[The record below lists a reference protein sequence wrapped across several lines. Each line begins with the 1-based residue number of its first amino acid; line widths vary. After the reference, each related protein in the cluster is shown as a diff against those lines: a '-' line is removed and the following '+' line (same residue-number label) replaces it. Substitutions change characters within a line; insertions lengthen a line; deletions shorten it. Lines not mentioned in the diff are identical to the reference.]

1 MIICNGLIST
11 RRLRIAIKIL
21 SSKRIPPVSPKMEIL
36 KNKAIDK
43 HSIPINFEYEVWL
56 YNQLSKVTL
65 LAAFFFDV
73 L

>member
-1 MIICNGLIST
+1 
-11 RRLRIAIKIL
+11 
-21 SSKRIPPVSPKMEIL
+21 MEIL

-43 HSIPINFEYEVWL
+43 DSIPINFEYKVWL